1 MTNAL
6 WSLSGAKD
14 DWRLISSY
22 GKYLDTRIQ
31 NLCTYQTSLMKD
43 LDIIQ
48 TILGRPGIYAPKSSA
63 VAKDLN
69 STFRAS

>member
-48 TILGRPGIYAPKSSA
+48 TILGRPGVYGSKLFRSCERS
-63 VAKDLN
+63 KLN
-69 STFRAS
+69 LS